1 MKRKASHTRNSINCS
16 SCHCGTAAGLLIP
29 VFLAVACFALSATVE
44 AVSPPPDGGYT
55 NANTAEGQVALLH
68 LDTTTGANNTAV
80 GFASLGFLIT
90 GNLNTGVGSAT
101 LLFNTADS
109 NTATG
114 AGALLNNSTG
124 SENTANGVFALSGN
138 TTGGSNTAVGFEAM
152 QNGTGSNVL
161 FNTAVGI
168 GALQATTANANAAV
182 GDFALS
188 LDSTGAFNTA
198 IGAVAGSNQTTGSG
212 NVYIGQGM
220 QGVAGETNQTYIKNI
235 NTTSV
240 SGAGTDF
247 VTVNLTSGLLG
258 HLSSS
263 RRYKEEIKPM
273 DNASETLYRLKPV
286 TYHYKKEIDPTQSP
300 AFGLIA
306 EDVAEVNSALVARN
320 AQGEIE
326 SVHYEW
332 VNAMLLNEFLKEHK
346 KVEEQEASIAELK
359 STVGVLTAQLKEQ
372 AAQIQKVSAQVEVNN
387 PAPQVVVNK
396 P

>member
-1 MKRKASHTRNSINCS
+1 MNRKSSLTGNSINCS
-16 SCHCGTAAGLLIP
+16 SCHCRTGAGLLIP
-29 VFLAVACFALSATVE
+29 LFLAFACFALSATVE
-44 AVSPPPDGGYT
+44 AVSPPPDGGYA
-55 NANTAEGQVALLH
+55 NFNTAEGQTALLH

-90 GNLNTGVGSAT
+90 GNLNTGVGTAA
-101 LLFNTADS
+101 LLFDTADA

-114 AGALLNNSTG
+114 AGALLNNTTG
-124 SENTANGVFALSGN
+124 TDNTANGAFALSSN
-138 TTGGSNTAVGFEAM
+138 TTGASNAAVGFEAM
-152 QNGTGSNVL
+152 QNATGANVL

-168 GALQATTANANAAV
+168 QALQQTTANANVAV
-182 GDFALS
+182 GDLAL
-188 LDSTGAFNTA
+188 LVDSSGSFNTA
-198 IGAVAGSNQTTGSG
+198 IGAAAGSHQTTGSG
-212 NVYIGQGM
+212 NVYIGQGIE
-220 QGVAGETNQTYIKNI
+220 GVAGETNQTYIKNI

-247 VTVNLTSGLLG
+247 VTVNLTTGLLG
-258 HLSSS
+258 HVSSS

-273 DNASETLYRLKPV
+273 GSASETLYRLKPV
-286 TYHYKKEIDPTQSP
+286 TYRYKKEIDQTQSP

-306 EDVAEVNSALVARN
+306 EEVAEVNPDLVARN

-346 KVEEQEASIAELK
+346 KVEEQQASIAELK

-372 AAQIQKVSAQVEVNN
+372 AAQIQKVSAQLEVNN

>member
-1 MKRKASHTRNSINCS
+1 MKTINDLICS
-16 SCHCGTAAGLLIP
+16 TFALFA
-29 VFLAVACFALSATVE
+29 FACFALSPAVE
-44 AVSPPPDGGYT
+44 AVSPPPDGGYA
-55 NANTAEGQVALLH
+55 NFNTAEGQNALLS

-80 GFASLGFLIT
+80 GFASLGFLTT
-90 GNLNTGVGSAT
+90 GSLNTGLGTAA
-101 LLFNTADS
+101 LLFDTGDS

-124 SENTANGVFALSGN
+124 SDNTANGAFALYLN
-138 TTGGSNTAVGFEAM
+138 NTGGSNTAVGFEAM
-152 QNGTGSNVL
+152 QNATGAVVL

-168 GALQATTANANAAV
+168 GALQQTTANANVAI
-182 GDFALS
+182 GDFALE
-188 LDSTGAFNTA
+188 LDSSGQFNTA
-198 IGAVAGSNQTTGSG
+198 VGAVAGSNQTTGSG
-212 NVYIGQGM
+212 NVYIGQGI
-220 QGVAGETNQTYIKNI
+220 QGVAGENNQTYIKNI

-247 VTVNLTSGLLG
+247 VTVNLSTGLLG

-263 RRYKEEIKPM
+263 RRYKEEITPM

-306 EDVAEVNSALVARN
+306 EDVAEVNPDLVARN

-326 SVHYEW
+326 SVHYEC

-346 KVEEQEASIAELK
+346 NVQEQGATIRRLEKQIEA
-359 STVGVLTAQLKEQ
+359 LTAGL
-372 AAQIQKVSAQVEVNN
+372 QKVSAQLEVSN

>member
-1 MKRKASHTRNSINCS
+1 MTWKASLTRNSINCS
-16 SCHCGTAAGLLIP
+16 SRNCGTAAGLLIP
-29 VFLAVACFALSATVE
+29 LFLAFACFALSATVE

-152 QNGTGSNVL
+152 QNGAGSNVL

-168 GALQATTANANAAV
+168 GALQATTANANTAV
-182 GDFALS
+182 GDFALTG
-188 LDSTGAFNTA
+188 DSTGAFNTA

-212 NVYIGQGM
+212 NVYIGQGIS
-220 QGVAGETNQTYIKNI
+220 GVAGETNQTYIKNI

-247 VTVNLTSGLLG
+247 VTVNLTTGLLG

-286 TYHYKKEIDPTQSP
+286 TYHYKKEIDPTRSP

-306 EDVAEVNSALVARN
+306 EDVAEVNPDLVARN

-346 KVEEQEASIAELK
+346 KVQEQQASIAELK
-359 STVGVLTAQLKEQ
+359 SMVGVLTAQLQEQ
-372 AAQIQKVSAQVEVNN
+372 AAQIQKVSAQFEVNN